1 MLDCVLLAWRPLWIL
16 QRTLMD
22 FLYTASGFFVGLIV
36 GMTGVG
42 GGSLMTPLL
51 VLMFG
56 VSPATAVGTDL
67 LYAALTKAGGTVA
80 HGRKGHVDW
89 QIVGRLGAGSIP
101 AAGLTLY
108 VLSQLPGHG
117 KEVGQVMAVALGF
130 ALFLT
135 AAAIFLREKLLRYA
149 RHHEDSFIH
158 HHVGWVTVLVG
169 VILGV
174 LVTISSVG
182 AGALGVTA
190 LFFLYPRLGTLRIVA
205 SDIAHAV
212 PLTAVAGIGHWYLG
226 SVDFSLLGALLLGSL
241 PGIWIGSHIAS
252 KVPEKFLRSL
262 LATMLVIIGTKLV
275 MS

>member
-1 MLDCVLLAWRPLWIL
+1 MA
-16 QRTLMD
+16 TLIHIAVHPMD
-22 FLYTASGFFVGLIV
+22 LLYTASGFFVGLIV

-51 VLMFG
+51 VLLFG

-89 QIVGRLGAGSIP
+89 LIVGRLGAGSIP
-101 AAGLTLY
+101 AAAITLY
-108 VLSQLPGHG
+108 ILAQLPGHG
-117 KEVGQVMAVALGF
+117 KEVGHIMAVALGF

-149 RHHEDSFIH
+149 RRHEDSFIQR
-158 HHVGWVTVLVG
+158 HVGPITVLVG
-169 VILGV
+169 AILGV

-226 SVDFSLLGALLLGSL
+226 SVDFNLLGALLLGSL
-241 PGIWIGSHIAS
+241 PGIWVGSHIAS

-262 LATMLVIIGTKLV
+262 LATMLVIIGAKLV

>member
-1 MLDCVLLAWRPLWIL
+1 MATYCIL
-16 QRTLMD
+16 QRTQMD
-22 FLYTASGFFVGLIV
+22 FLYTASGFFVGFIV

-51 VLMFG
+51 VLLFG

-67 LYAALTKAGGTVA
+67 LYAALTKSGGTVA
-80 HGRKGHVDW
+80 HARKGHVDW
-89 QIVGRLGAGSIP
+89 LVVTRLATGSMP
-101 AAGLTLY
+101 AAAITLY
-108 VLSQLPGHG
+108 VLAQLPGHG
-117 KEVGQVMAVALGF
+117 KEVGQIMAVALGF

-135 AAAIFLREKLLRYA
+135 AGAIFLREKLLRYA
-149 RHHEDSFIH
+149 RRHEDSFVH
-158 HHVGWVTVLVG
+158 HHVGIITVLVG
-169 VILGV
+169 VILGI

-212 PLTAVAGIGHWYLG
+212 PLTAIAGIGHWYLG
-226 SVDFSLLGALLLGSL
+226 SVDFNLLGALLLGSL
-241 PGIWIGSHIAS
+241 PGIWLGSHVAS

-262 LATMLVIIGTKLV
+262 LATMLIIIGTKLV